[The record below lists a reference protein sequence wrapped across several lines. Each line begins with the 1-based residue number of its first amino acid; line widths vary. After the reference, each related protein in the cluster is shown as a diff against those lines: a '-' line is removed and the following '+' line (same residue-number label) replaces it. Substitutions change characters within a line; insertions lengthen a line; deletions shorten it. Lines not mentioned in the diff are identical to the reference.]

1 MAKATITKFGLQ
13 AGTESTLFAVWAWP
27 PSSNK
32 KGSTA
37 YYKKYTGS
45 STSIITALKAVG
57 EKDTS
62 LNHRKKIASL
72 NGISKYKSTASQNSS
87 LLKKLKSGK
96 LIKSKSGSSSSSIS
110 GTDHYEVCI

>member
-13 AGTESTLFAVWAWP
+13 AGTESTLFAVWAWA

-45 STSIITALKAVG
+45 STSMMTTLKAV
-57 EKDTS
+57 
-62 LNHRKKIASL
+62 R
-72 NGISKYKSTASQNSS
+72 
-87 LLKKLKSGK
+87 
-96 LIKSKSGSSSSSIS
+96 
-110 GTDHYEVCI
+110 